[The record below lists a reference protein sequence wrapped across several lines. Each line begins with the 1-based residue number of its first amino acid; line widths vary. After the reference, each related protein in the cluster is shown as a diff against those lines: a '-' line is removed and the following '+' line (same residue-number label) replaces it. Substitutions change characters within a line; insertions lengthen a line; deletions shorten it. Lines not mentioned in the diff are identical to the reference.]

1 MLTSVPFEELLPYPL
16 TDLLCYTPQSHV
28 PELSSSSQVLPSR
41 SSLGR
46 LVNQSTIL
54 LMVSIGSLFHQ
65 NANATKGY
73 MLRTL
78 ERERSR
84 LLLEQE
90 VLNMQVAEAQALKNL
105 EEDKIVQAMLPA
117 RKPIYTQQ
125 DTTVA
130 VMPRQ

>member
-1 MLTSVPFEELLPYPL
+1 M
-16 TDLLCYTPQSHV
+16 

-54 LMVSIGSLFHQ
+54 LMVSIGSLILLLALLILFHQ